1 MRKHLLGT
9 LIGLCML
16 GLAAPSGAAPMST
29 TLQGVVNDAEG
40 NLDPAFALDGLVV
53 GTPATLTAEWDT
65 DDFIDLADVV
75 SVEPG
80 VFFVVFLDGN
90 PRASLTVNVGSH
102 TWVETDPL
110 TRPDPFLMFDAQ
122 GDLLGAE
129 FRAENSAGEE
139 IALTAFVVPAFFNGP
154 PGFFDLSTGDLFV
167 EWGNHGEFE
176 VPGWDGERPVF
187 VPEPGSLALLGLGLL
202 GLGLTRRK
210 MN

>member
-1 MRKHLLGT
+1 MRRHFLGT

-16 GLAAPSGAAPMST
+16 RLAAPSWAVADFDELHGA
-29 TLQGVVNDAEG
+29 VNDGAG
-40 NLDPAFALDGLVV
+40 LPLDPAFALDDLVV

-65 DDFIDLADVV
+65 DDFIDLADVFR
-75 SVEPG
+75 VESG
-80 VFFVVFLDGN
+80 FFFVVFLDDN

-102 TWVETDPL
+102 TWVATDAFN
-110 TRPDPFLMFDAQ
+110 DAFLMFDAE

-139 IALTAFVVPAFFNGP
+139 LALTAFVVPAFFNGP
-154 PGFFDLSTGDLFV
+154 PGFFDLSTGDLFD

-187 VPEPGSLALLGLGLL
+187 VPEPGTLALLGLGLL
-202 GLGLTRRK
+202 GFGLTRRK
-210 MN
+210 AN

>member
-1 MRKHLLGT
+1 MRRHFLGT

-16 GLAAPSGAAPMST
+16 GLAAPSWAVADFDELHGA
-29 TLQGVVNDAEG
+29 VNDGAG
-40 NLDPAFALDGLVV
+40 LPLDPAFALDDLVV

-65 DDFIDLADVV
+65 DDFIDLADVFR
-75 SVEPG
+75 VESG
-80 VFFVVFLDGN
+80 FFFVVFLDDN

-102 TWVETDPL
+102 TWVATDAFN
-110 TRPDPFLMFDAQ
+110 DAFLMFDAE

-139 IALTAFVVPAFFNGP
+139 LALTAFVVPAFFSGP
-154 PGFFDLSTGDLFV
+154 PGLFDTSTGHLFP

-187 VPEPGSLALLGLGLL
+187 VPEPGTLALIGLGLL

-210 MN
+210 AH

>member
-1 MRKHLLGT
+1 MRKYLLST

-16 GLAAPSGAAPMST
+16 GLAAPSGAVPDMDILHGA
-29 TLQGVVNDAEG
+29 VNDGAG
-40 NLDPAFALDGLVV
+40 LPIDPAFALDDLVV

-65 DDFIDLADVV
+65 DDFIDLADVF
-75 SVEPG
+75 SVESG
-80 VFFVVFLDGN
+80 FFFVVFLANN

-102 TWVETDPL
+102 TWVATDAFNAA
-110 TRPDPFLMFDAQ
+110 FLMFDAE

-139 IALTAFVVPAFFNGP
+139 LALTAFVVPAFFNGS
-154 PGFFDLSTGDLFV
+154 PGLFDTSTGDLFG

-187 VPEPGSLALLGLGLL
+187 VPEPGTLAMFSLGLL
-202 GLGLTRRK
+202 GLGLTRRRT
-210 MN
+210 N